1 MYKQLISI
9 THEIYRSRDQDYQ
22 VRSVFLDISKTF
34 DKVWHKDLLYK
45 IKENGINGPLLNVLE
60 DFLSSRKPR
69 VVLNS
74 HHLSWSDVVAGVP
87 QGSILGPLLFLI
99 YINNLSGGLHSNPKL
114 FADNTSP
121 FLTVHNITET
131 INELNNDLRKINT

>member
-60 DFLSSRKPR
+60 DFLSSRKQK
-69 VVLNS
+69 VVLNGQ
-74 HHLSWSDVVAGVP
+74 HLSWSGVVAGVP
-87 QGSILGPLLFLI
+87 QVSILGPLLFLI
-99 YINNLSGGLHSNPKL
+99 YI
-114 FADNTSP
+114 
-121 FLTVHNITET
+121 
-131 INELNNDLRKINT
+131 